1 MRLLAPAKINLFLQV
16 TGKRPDGYHDLV
28 TIMSCI
34 GLYDTIT
41 LSFDTREIRVIC
53 DDPGIPED
61 ESNLAHRAAS
71 LFIGSLREPP
81 GNKAK
86 GVKIFI
92 DKQIPIGAGLGGGSS
107 DAAAVFLG
115 LNRYYGHPFSRSEVM
130 RIGFEVG
137 ADVPFFIFGKP
148 ALVQGAGEKLEPF
161 KGLKP
166 YRVLLVYPGFS
177 VSTAEVYGKFNF
189 GLTKSEKQHKNNP
202 FIKQDFDAESHFR
215 NDLEQV
221 TAAEYPDILII
232 KKTLLAHGATAALMS
247 GSGPTVFGLFLDP
260 DEARQA
266 KNLLSRHSKWK
277 LFLADLL
284 V

>member
-16 TGKRPDGYHDLV
+16 TGKRSDGYHDLV
-28 TIMSCI
+28 TIMCGI

-41 LSFDTREIRVIC
+41 LSFDTREISVIC

-71 LFIGSLREPP
+71 LFIESLRERQ
-81 GNKAK
+81 GNKPK
-86 GVKIFI
+86 GVNIFI
-92 DKQIPIGAGLGGGSS
+92 EKQIPIGAGLGGGSS

-115 LNRYYGHPFSRSEVM
+115 LNRYYGHPFSRSEVE
-130 RIGFEVG
+130 RFGFKVG

-161 KGLKP
+161 QGLKP
-166 YRVLLVYPGFS
+166 YKVLLVYPAFS
-177 VSTAEVYGKFNF
+177 VSTANVYGKFNL
-189 GLTKSEKQHKNNP
+189 GLTKSKKQHNNAG
-202 FIKQDFDAESHFR
+202 FIKQDFDVESHFR

-221 TAAEYPDILII
+221 TAAEYPDILKI
-232 KKTLLAHGATAALMS
+232 KKTLLAHGAAAALMS
-247 GSGPTVFGLFLDP
+247 GSGPTVFGLFLSP

-266 KNLLSRHSKWK
+266 KNSLFKHSKWK

-284 V
+284 I